1 MKALKCDV
9 CGGYFDG
16 IETIKGMPENKKP
29 NRLQMFYHAHS
40 GQMKDDVDVDI
51 CPECYKAIKK
61 AMDDRK
67 KLVITDPN
75 DDDLK

>member
-16 IETIKGMPENKKP
+16 IETISGLTKSKKP
-29 NRLQMFYHAHS
+29 NKLQVYYEAES
-40 GQMKDDVDVDI
+40 GKKKYDLDVDI
-51 CPECYKAIKK
+51 CPDCYNAIKK

-67 KLVITDPN
+67 KIHISDPN
-75 DDDLK
+75 EDDLK